1 MISRISPTFSVYQ
14 LSRFFVNSGLLAKI
28 PIGILASR
36 TEIVN
41 TKTIIWENKIIFE
54 TVSIN
59 DLLENI
65 NILIKYIISRKRKKS
80 KN

>member
-1 MISRISPTFSVYQ
+1 VISRISPTFSVYQ